1 MNIDSE
7 ISGRE
12 SVIKKIKERVDELR
26 AGYDSVLAKIP
37 CERQSEASQK
47 MQGIS
52 ALITKA
58 EQSISKLQEEIRIL
72 VCIKNNQSRKEIK
85 SCSAENK
92 KTENQRGK
100 GGRDGNAG
108 DRGVNARDRTKGKL
122 AELQRCKGKNGE
134 KG

>member
-1 MNIDSE
+1 VNIDFK
-7 ISGRE
+7 ISSRQ
-12 SVIKKIKERVDELR
+12 SAIKKIKERADELR
-26 AGYDSVLAKIP
+26 AYYDSVLAKIP

-72 VCIKNNQSRKEIK
+72 VCIKNNQSRKKIK

-108 DRGVNARDRTKGKL
+108 DRGVNARDRTKGRL
-122 AELQRCKGKNGE
+122 GELQRCMGENGKRG
-134 KG
+134 